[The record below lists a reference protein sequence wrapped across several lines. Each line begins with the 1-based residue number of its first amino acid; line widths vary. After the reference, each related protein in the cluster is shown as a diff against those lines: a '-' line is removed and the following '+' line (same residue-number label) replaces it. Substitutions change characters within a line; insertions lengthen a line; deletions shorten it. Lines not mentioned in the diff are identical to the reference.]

1 MPWKEFLDGEIL
13 DASEVNDYF
22 MNQAVLV
29 FATETARN
37 SAITSPNEG
46 MFSYITDDEA
56 IFIYKDGAWTPQLA
70 LIEDD
75 AVTTVKILNSAVTTA
90 KINNSAVTTDKIN
103 NTAVTEAK
111 IGTGAVTEAKIGT
124 GAVTEAKI
132 ATDAVTTAKIDDD
145 AVTTVKILNEAV
157 TTAKIDD
164 DAVTTVKI
172 NNGAVTSAKLGS
184 DLDLNGTTEIDEILE
199 TVVLNGTAL
208 TGTVQ
213 INARSGSVHYF
224 TVNSADNWTWNVRAD
239 ATVGNTL
246 NSIIDDGQ
254 AITFSLFA
262 KNGNPAFRPTS
273 ITADTSTVTL
283 RWFGGTAPASGNA
296 NSVDCY
302 TITFIKTADNAF
314 DAFASQ
320 TRFAVP
326 A

>member
-46 MFSYITDDEA
+46 MFSYITEDEA
-56 IFIYKDGAWTPQLA
+56 IFIYKDGTWTPQLA
-70 LIEDD
+70 LIEDN

-111 IGTGAVTEAKIGT
+111 IGTGAVTEAKIASS
-124 GAVTEAKI
+124 AVTEAKI

-172 NNGAVTSAKLGS
+172 NNGAVTSAKLAN

-199 TVVLNGTAL
+199 TVFVNETAL

-224 TVNSADNWTWNVRAD
+224 TSNSAANWAWNVRAD
-239 ATVGNTL
+239 ASVGNTL
-246 NSIIDDGQ
+246 ASIMDVGQ

-262 KNGNPAFRPTS
+262 KNGTTPYKMTS
-273 ITADTSTVTL
+273 LTADTSTVTL
-283 RWFGGTAPASGNA
+283 RWFGGVLPANGNA

-302 TITFIKTADNAF
+302 TITLIKTTSTAF
-314 DAFASQ
+314 DAFASL

>member
-13 DASEVNDYF
+13 DASEVNTYF
-22 MNQAVLV
+22 MDQAVLV
-29 FATETARN
+29 FATESARDDV
-37 SAITSPNEG
+37 ITSPNAG
-46 MFSYITDDEA
+46 MFSYITEDDA
-56 IFIYKDGAWTPQLA
+56 IFIYDGTNWTPQLA

-75 AVTTVKILNSAVTTA
+75 AVTTVKILNEAVTTA
-90 KINNSAVTTDKIN
+90 KIDDEAVTTAKLDDD
-103 NTAVTEAK
+103 AVTTVKILNEAVTTAK
-111 IGTGAVTEAKIGT
+111 IDDDAVTTVKILN
-124 GAVTEAKI
+124 
-132 ATDAVTTAKIDDD
+132 DAVTTAKIDDD

-172 NNGAVTSAKLGS
+172 LNGAVTSAKLGS

-199 TVVLNGTAL
+199 TVVINTTAL

-224 TVNSADNWTWNVRAD
+224 TSNSTANWTWNVRAD
-239 ATVGNTL
+239 ASVGNTL
-246 NSIIDDGQ
+246 ASIMDIGQ

-262 KNGNPAFRPTS
+262 KNGSPAYRMTS
-273 ITADTSTVTL
+273 VTADTSTVTL
-283 RWFGGTAPASGNA
+283 RWFGGTAPTAGNE

-302 TITFIKTADNAF
+302 TITLIKTGETAF